1 MREAWFAW
9 LMEWASRVHEP
20 MVAARKREL
29 FGGLSGEVLEIGPGN
44 GVNLQYLPAGIRWT
58 GYEPNRVLA
67 VKVKVPL
74 NGTLI
79 VDAYRGQ
86 AGHFD
91 AAICSLVL
99 CSVVDPVAVL
109 HGIFQSLVPG
119 GRFVF
124 IEHVGAVQ
132 GSPLRRA
139 QDRWLPLWKC
149 CAGGCHSNRET
160 ERMIGAAGFEIER
173 IERFEL
179 PLWLAGAHIAGVAL
193 KPHVHLLP

>member
-20 MVAARKREL
+20 MVAARKRKL
-29 FGGLSGEVLEIGPGN
+29 FGGLSGEVLEIGVGN
-44 GVNLQYLPAGIRWT
+44 GVNLQYLPQGLRWT
-58 GYEPNRVLA
+58 GYEPNRALA
-67 VKVKVPL
+67 AKVKVPL

-79 VDAYRGQ
+79 VDEYRGQ
-86 AGHFD
+86 AGRFD
-91 AAICSLVL
+91 SVICSLVL

-109 HGIFQSLVPG
+109 HGIFQSLAPG

-124 IEHVGAVQ
+124 IEHVGAVE

-149 CAGGCHSNRET
+149 WV
-160 ERMIGAAGFEIER
+160 F
-173 IERFEL
+173 L
-179 PLWLAGAHIAGVAL
+179 PATIKILCLCL
-193 KPHVHLLP
+193 RK